1 MWGRKKSIWIDLL
14 FCWLVSINGNSQE
27 LSLKE
32 MIARSLFRNS
42 MNIGTVPEN
51 VRLTHELEYSL
62 TANGFILINWLHDNK
77 VNQVNL
83 FQNLKYQ
90 CLLQDD
96 KAFRFSGTFVHNLGF
111 LHYFDSITKVNID
124 DNTLITRLDIII
136 GGRFSFTINSYIT
149 SRLMN
154 GYDYLTNDSGQQVK
168 VLNSSFL
175 TPLIWTFSMGLG
187 YTSKSFGSVNLG
199 LSAAKITY
207 ILNDHI
213 FEIRRI
219 TSYYGIKEGKTRLL
233 EYGFTV
239 QLLIEKDIFKKLH
252 WNCDL
257 ALFKNYNSTVD
268 LTFKNT
274 FGLKINKF
282 LTTNLQTRIFYEEKL
297 SKHFQFEN
305 LLSIGFYYHL

>member
-1 MWGRKKSIWIDLL
+1 LWGWKKDIWIELL
-14 FCWLVSINGNSQE
+14 LCWLVSINGNSQE

-42 MNIGTVPEN
+42 MNIRNVPEKA
-51 VRLTHELEYSL
+51 RFTHELEYSL

-83 FQNLKYQ
+83 FQNLKFQ
-90 CLLQDD
+90 CVLQDD
-96 KAFRFSGTFVHNLGF
+96 KIFRFTGTFIHNLGF

-124 DNTLITRLDIII
+124 DNSLSNRLDIKID
-136 GGRFSFTINSYIT
+136 GRFAFTINSCIT
-149 SRLMN
+149 SRFMN
-154 GYDYLTNDSGQQVK
+154 GYDYLTNDSGQLIK

-187 YTSKSFGSVNLG
+187 YTFKSFGSVNLG
-199 LSAAKITY
+199 LSAARLTY

-219 TSYYGIKEGKTRLL
+219 TSYYGINEGRNNLL
-233 EYGFTV
+233 EYGFTF
-239 QLLIEKDIFKKLH
+239 QLLIDKYIFKKLH

-257 ALFKNYNSTVD
+257 ALFKNYNSPVD
-268 LTFKNT
+268 LTFKNM

-305 LLSIGFYYHL
+305 LLSIGFCYHL